1 MMGLLQAFTG
11 RGDTDKE
18 VEPPK
23 KLDTVFK
30 FYRYKRDFNQ
40 FVADLTK
47 VMEENAVSFRV
58 TGNNIGEKFHRVF
71 ELQLLRSDEAHDPEL
86 KSIMDDV
93 LLRRGVT
100 SFGAGPHF
108 DDRMVVFLV
117 RYTKYIREGHE
128 MPIPTMGSCFYVD
141 GDELR
146 LFPGPKF
153 PMSHLLNGV
162 GSERDLTSVHE
173 ITNEASIKLKVEF
186 KEASWFYQDAFH
198 RVVLPGMP
206 VSDFLSLYLEASGES
221 EKDDRLIEPFFVS
234 EICLELQEF
243 LAVRKEG
250 RIYREV
256 RRLDLLR
263 TLLFEFLP
271 LSRDSFSLS
280 PDWFSCELP
289 NIGPTF
295 FTKDLTRSY
304 GLNVSVRISHKSIP
318 NFNVSVFIEL
328 NVAQEQLERVDSST
342 VKYFDAFRGRGCKTK
357 AMNLEDTR
365 GLMPFLIHCQRMM
378 HDCRYSFVNDLLQC
392 LRNGSL
398 GCIHYAIAGYIANLY
413 VDDFF
418 PYKPF
423 PLRFPWQRKE
433 PEKPVV
439 LLKKIQGSNSN
450 KPHVAKCLVLGDRIV
465 GVLSIAWNLHQPRA
479 RVGYCVILRRPSNLL
494 HVQAISADNDSFW
507 QPKWG
512 TGGVIGAGGMRVS
525 ELIKLTFTFAK
536 RFDEARVDRDI
547 EIKLKHINLTFVQ
560 WLECA
565 DRTETV
571 LLDEDLL
578 ASLCWSE
585 FKESVPG
592 SLSACAATLPG
603 DIIGVKIPHGV
614 KRYKVDPYYVRFCYL
629 KGELHFSIYGSLH
642 SYKWETSVYMLG
654 SL

>member
-1 MMGLLQAFTG
+1 MMGLFQAFTG

-30 FYRYKRDFNQ
+30 FYKYKRDFNQ

-71 ELQLLRSDEAHDPEL
+71 ELQLLRSDEAHDPES
-86 KSIMDDV
+86 KSIMEDV
-93 LLRRGVT
+93 LLRRG
-100 SFGAGPHF
+100 
-108 DDRMVVFLV
+108 
-117 RYTKYIREGHE
+117 

-153 PMSHLLNGV
+153 PMSHSLNWV

-206 VSDFLSLYLEASGES
+206 VSEFLSLSLEASGES

-256 RRLDLLR
+256 RRSDLLR
-263 TLLFEFLP
+263 TSLFEFLP
-271 LSRDSFSLS
+271 LSRDSFSLL

-328 NVAQEQLERVDSST
+328 NVAQEQSERVDSST
-342 VKYFDAFRGRGCKTK
+342 IKYFDAFRGRGCKTK

-365 GLMPFLIHCQRMM
+365 GLMPFMIHCQRMM
-378 HDCRYSFVNDLLQC
+378 HDCRYSFVNDSLQC

-398 GCIHYAIAGYIANLY
+398 GCMYYAISGYIANFY
-413 VDDFF
+413 VDD
-418 PYKPF
+418 YIPF

-439 LLKKIQGSNSN
+439 LVKKVQG
-450 KPHVAKCLVLGDRIV
+450 PEQELGI
-465 GVLSIAWNLHQPRA
+465 
-479 RVGYCVILRRPSNLL
+479 
-494 HVQAISADNDSFW
+494 
-507 QPKWG
+507 
-512 TGGVIGAGGMRVS
+512 
-525 ELIKLTFTFAK
+525 
-536 RFDEARVDRDI
+536 
-547 EIKLKHINLTFVQ
+547 
-560 WLECA
+560 
-565 DRTETV
+565 
-571 LLDEDLL
+571 
-578 ASLCWSE
+578 ASL
-585 FKESVPG
+585 
-592 SLSACAATLPG
+592 
-603 DIIGVKIPHGV
+603 
-614 KRYKVDPYYVRFCYL
+614 
-629 KGELHFSIYGSLH
+629 
-642 SYKWETSVYMLG
+642 
-654 SL
+654 